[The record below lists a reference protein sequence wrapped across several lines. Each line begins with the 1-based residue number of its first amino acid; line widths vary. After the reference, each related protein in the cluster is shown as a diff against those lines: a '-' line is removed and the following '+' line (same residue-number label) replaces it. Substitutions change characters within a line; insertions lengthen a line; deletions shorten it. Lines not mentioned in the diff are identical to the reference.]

1 MWDIIEIAVAWERF
15 RTKSV
20 PFAFQ
25 GVRRVAR
32 AT

>member
-1 MWDIIEIAVAWERF
+1 MWDIIAIAVAWQRF
-15 RTKSV
+15 TTESV